1 MARLVFNK
9 TALQLSR
16 DAIIAPQI
24 FPQPFKILLT
34 ILLTITIANMA
45 SADTR
50 CENPAATLESAKGV
64 VEWTIG
70 DADTWQ
76 KAERGGS
83 FCYGDK
89 IRVLEQRAAL
99 RLANETLV
107 RLQEN
112 SLITLLPE
120 EKGFWFG
127 LLEGAGHFLSRTPK
141 QFTIKAPYLNA
152 AVDGTEFVVI
162 AQPQE
167 NRVAVVEGAVRV
179 SNDLGEVR
187 LSEGTQTSAT
197 ANSRPSA
204 IQSIRLRD
212 AADWVLYYPPLI
224 VQISA
229 PAQIETL
236 IQQENYAEALAQLTT
251 AELTPETTALAASLA
266 YHIGNTNQ
274 GEELLAQ
281 TLNKSPDQA
290 EALAL
295 QALRTL
301 IGGDSEA
308 ALAQTTQL
316 INAHPQNPSAL
327 LAHAYAQQ
335 SHGKIE
341 EALKT
346 NLQAQALIP
355 DNLFVL
361 ARTAEL
367 QLSLGNTRAAQK
379 LINKALTQAPQH
391 SRLNTLAGF
400 IALNRFATSKA
411 QNHFQAAITS
421 NSNEPLARLGLA
433 LAFIQKGKINE
444 GRAQMEMAVLLD
456 PTSSLLRSYLGKTY
470 ATQNQND
477 WADTQYQLAK
487 NLDPND
493 PTPWFYQ
500 AHLKH
505 EENKSGEALELISTA
520 IEKNDNRA
528 VYRSR
533 MLLDSDAA
541 ARSANLTNIYKR
553 AGFNQTAKNTA
564 ALSAFDNPTDFAV
577 HQALITAYSDDPK
590 AQILRST
597 EAFKT
602 RLLSPIGAKELPVG
616 TGATGIQI
624 HPWVSPGK
632 LGAHEHSQI
641 YAQRGLTGILTAT
654 AGSQDSHGYD
664 WLIHGIGQNFSIS
677 AGQYDY
683 QTDGYRN
690 NNDISIHLNE
700 GNLHYQI
707 TDQSKIFMQYLSRN
721 ETTGDLENG
730 PRSPLFS
737 EEERIQKSFK
747 RHLIGFLHRF
757 SNDSAAIITAS
768 KIREDIDNTTGYVL
782 ESDILSTSYPESRQ
796 FEAVYIGNVNQ
807 YSFQVGSV
815 IQKYE
820 FDGKTSI
827 AIPIVDFYYNG
838 TVSEQSEYRSSYASI
853 TSPSYKGIRT
863 SVSIG
868 TNDISAAH
876 LNYAEI
882 SGDDSP
888 TYSAFRIS
896 DKKMNYKIGALWNP
910 AQDAGLNLAHWRLI
924 ANRIPDHPSWGM
936 LEPFYINTVED
947 VMNFTQQTSTAAKF
961 FYHPDDKI
969 AINVDLQNS
978 EFIENTSIIEN
989 EKETF
994 AFNKTDAVTLRLN
1007 IEHQIS
1013 PKVTL
1018 TVLSELYD
1026 SKHQPALI
1034 SGNITSLTNY
1044 ITTTKAKFNYWKSAS
1059 VALEISHILQQ
1070 KKTQITQNSEADP
1083 TNDSGIM
1090 ANVMFEFG
1098 WKSPNLKLYAAAH
1111 NLLNTKKDFYQRKLM
1126 EKSAYTPS
1134 QPIWPS
1140 ERSVILN
1147 MTYQF

>member
-500 AHLKH
+500 SHLKH
-505 EENKSGEALELISTA
+505 EENKPGEALRLITTA

-541 ARSANLTNIYKR
+541 ARSANLAQIYQRLGLSDR
-553 AGFNQTAKNTA
+553 ARHIA
-564 ALSAFDNPTDFAV
+564 ATSLAENPVDFAP
-577 HQALITAYSDDPK
+577 HRTLATTLANN
-590 AQILRST
+590 RSIQSQVARLN
-597 EAFKT
+597 EAHIS
-602 RLLSPIGAKELPVG
+602 RLLSPIGVKEFK
-616 TGATGIQI
+616 
-624 HPWVSPGK
+624 PGFSSLSLLDPYWLTLTQK
-632 LGAHEHSQI
+632 GAHENS
-641 YAQRGLTGILTAT
+641 
-654 AGSQDSHGYD
+654 
-664 WLIHGIGQNFSIS
+664 SI
-677 AGQYDY
+677 
-683 QTDGYRN
+683 
-690 NNDISIHLNE
+690 
-700 GNLHYQI
+700 
-707 TDQSKIFMQYLSRN
+707 F
-721 ETTGDLENG
+721 TTGKFGAEFTSTLGPNQTSNMEWQLQAMTKDL
-730 PRSPLFS
+730 SFS
-737 EEERIQKSFK
+737 GGQQ
-747 RHLIGFLHRF
+747 
-757 SNDSAAIITAS
+757 T
-768 KIREDIDNTTGYVL
+768 L
-782 ESDILSTSYPESRQ
+782 ESDGHRKNNDLYTKTTESTVHWKPIEKLKLFALSKRKEERAGDLLFKVDSLLFDESFR
-796 FEAVYIGNVNQ
+796 
-807 YSFQVGSV
+807 
-815 IQKYE
+815 
-820 FDGKTSI
+820 
-827 AIPIVDFYYNG
+827 
-838 TVSEQSEYRSSYASI
+838 VS
-853 TSPSYKGIRT
+853 
-863 SVSIG
+863 
-868 TNDISAAH
+868 N
-876 LNYAEI
+876 
-882 SGDDSP
+882 
-888 TYSAFRIS
+888 
-896 DKKMNYKIGALWNP
+896 
-910 AQDAGLNLAHWRLI
+910 
-924 ANRIPDHPSWGM
+924 
-936 LEPFYINTVED
+936 
-947 VMNFTQQTSTAAKF
+947 
-961 FYHPDDKI
+961 
-969 AINVDLQNS
+969 
-978 EFIENTSIIEN
+978 IENTSQIGASVELSKNHFVLVSGDQSDISSQLDFQYSAASEDIFDIRANKKIKNFHIAMIGKYPSGTYQIGYHFENFHSDQNQVSPPNQIDPWADERSTSRRLYYHLYYNIYRNFQLFGGGSLSDQEWDLLYTNKHRRKDGYKLGLNWNITQDIEITAAHWTDLSPRLPRYGSVEN
-989 EKETF
+989 SQIFRMVTTDYLSAFTSTETSSASISFSKEKLFINLSSEVRKVEPW
-994 AFNKTDAVTLRLN
+994 AHVYLDSNP
-1007 IEHQIS
+1007 QI
-1013 PKVTL
+1013 
-1018 TVLSELYD
+1018 
-1026 SKHQPALI
+1026 A
-1034 SGNITSLTNY
+1034 NITSFKFEEEKSEFSINYFLDHISLYYKSTVFNQYNKSRQRPFEIPIKINSLTNAAGASLSLPHRLVY
-1044 ITTTKAKFNYWKSAS
+1044 TIHARNIDQDVEYEYFDYSDAHTSPSRGTILDMDLTYSFPEAKGFIMIQYLNATDRDISVFSRRLYEPTDPLSIAPAS
-1059 VALEISHILQQ
+1059 FIF
-1070 KKTQITQNSEADP
+1070 DP
-1083 TNDSGIM
+1083 
-1090 ANVMFEFG
+1090 
-1098 WKSPNLKLYAAAH
+1098 P
-1111 NLLNTKKDFYQRKLM
+1111 
-1126 EKSAYTPS
+1126 
-1134 QPIWPS
+1134 
-1140 ERSVILN
+1140 ERSLFLTISVKL
-1147 MTYQF
+1147 